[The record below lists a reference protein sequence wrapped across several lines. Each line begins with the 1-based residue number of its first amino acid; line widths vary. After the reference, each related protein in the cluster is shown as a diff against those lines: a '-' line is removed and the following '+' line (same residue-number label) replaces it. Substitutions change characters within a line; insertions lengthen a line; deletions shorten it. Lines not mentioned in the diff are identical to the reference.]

1 MTIRTSRFAEQLLL
15 TSPFEALHLQI
26 GMGLV
31 SQVVA
36 TTMQAIVDLRKALE
50 ANGLTFSRV
59 RIQSN
64 DALPTAAFV
73 LLADGRVVC
82 EGEYPSDGDIL
93 QAIRQLAQPIVEAPI
108 QRVEPSKASS
118 DDSDTNNDAPNFL
131 LVN

>member
-1 MTIRTSRFAEQLLL
+1 MRDRKSLFADQLLP
-15 TSPFEALHLQI
+15 TSPFEALHLQL

-31 SQVVA
+31 PQFVA
-36 TTMQAIVDLRKALE
+36 TTMQAIVDLRKSLE
-50 ANGLTFSRV
+50 ADGLTFPRV

-73 LLADGRVVC
+73 LLTDGRVVC

-108 QRVEPSKASS
+108 HRVEPSKASS